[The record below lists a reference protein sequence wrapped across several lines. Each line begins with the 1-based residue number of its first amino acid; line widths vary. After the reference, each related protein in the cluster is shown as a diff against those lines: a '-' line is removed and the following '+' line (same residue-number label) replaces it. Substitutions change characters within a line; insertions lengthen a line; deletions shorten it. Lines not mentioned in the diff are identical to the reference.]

1 MLARTKSLKILGGAL
16 VFAGALGTAQP
27 AHAHGSGGFFS
38 WLSWLFRPRPHNPT
52 STLAPTQT
60 PEIDPGMLRGSL
72 VLLGGGLLALTDR
85 KRRS

>member
-1 MLARTKSLKILGGAL
+1 MLARTKGLKILGSAL

-27 AHAHGSGGFFS
+27 AHAGFFS
-38 WLSWLFRPRPHNPT
+38 WFSWLFRPRPANPT
-52 STLAPTQT
+52 TPVRT
-60 PEIDPGMLRGSL
+60 PEIDPGMLRGAL

>member
-1 MLARTKSLKILGGAL
+1 MIARTKGLKILGSAL

-27 AHAHGSGGFFS
+27 AHAGIFS
-38 WLSWLFRPRPHNPT
+38 WLSWLFRPRPANPS
-52 STLAPTQT
+52 STPLRT

-85 KRRS
+85 KRRR

>member
-1 MLARTKSLKILGGAL
+1 MLARTKGLKILGSAL

-27 AHAHGSGGFFS
+27 AHAGIFS
-38 WLSWLFRPRPHNPT
+38 WLSWLFRPRPANPGYT
-52 STLAPTQT
+52 PRTDPVHT